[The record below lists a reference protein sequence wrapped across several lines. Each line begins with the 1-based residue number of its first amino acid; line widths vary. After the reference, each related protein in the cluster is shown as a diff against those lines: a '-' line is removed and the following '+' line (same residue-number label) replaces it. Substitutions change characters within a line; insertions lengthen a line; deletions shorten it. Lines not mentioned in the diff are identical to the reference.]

1 MLILAVWHVG
11 GWRRDIRVMTSRSCI
26 TYLDKDMLYLSR
38 DREEQKYIKFIIL
51 TFLVNYCRITQFKST
66 AKVSPNTSVLL
77 SIVSDTLLVEIG
89 RRKTHRHSLS
99 SACMVHIKCKF
110 YAVSRVFS
118 F

>member
-1 MLILAVWHVG
+1 
-11 GWRRDIRVMTSRSCI
+11 MTSRSCI